1 VESSTIRSRS
11 CSYASAS
18 RLAGVRRSPPV
29 ISLAHAQLQGASLD
43 LAELQGASLEQAQLQ
58 GASLERAQLQGASLG
73 GTHLQGASYA
83 RHSFRPP
90 NYILHLYGEW
100 IFGTLMRRR
109 LASSRQK
116 RRLNTKVWIVPLGK
130 LAAGPR
136 LHFAALTGLSMMTC
150 RAITGVKKL

>member
-1 VESSTIRSRS
+1 MESSTIRSRS

-43 LAELQGASLEQAQLQ
+43 LAELQ

-109 LASSRQK
+109 LASSRRK

-130 LAAGPR
+130 LAWSAAS
-136 LHFAALTGLSMMTC
+136 FAALTGVIDDDVPRDYRREKVSSDHST
-150 RAITGVKKL
+150 RS